1 MHQLDCIYQGEVN
14 QSYQREGFGIQQTID
29 FQTYFGWWKN
39 NKANGLGLIIYPN
52 SNILYGNF
60 KDN

>member
-29 FQTYFGWWKN
+29 FQTYLGWWKN
-39 NKANGLGLIIYPN
+39 NKANGLGLIIFPN
-52 SNILYGNF
+52 SNILYGHF